1 VSGVP
6 ILVEGA
12 GLSVLVVGGGPVAA
26 RKAGAFARAGAA
38 VRVIARASSPQM
50 RALAD
55 AGSVA
60 LDERD
65 YASTDVGDAV
75 LVVAATEDRTVNA
88 RVAEDARAAGRL
100 VNVADAPATGSFATM
115 ATHHAGHLAIGVS
128 AGGVPGAAARIRDAI
143 AVRFDDRYARALAG
157 LAALRR
163 ALLDRGEGDAW
174 RALSDAAFDD
184 AFCDAVEQGTID
196 ARVGAWR

>member
-1 VSGVP
+1 VSGLP
-6 ILVEGA
+6 ILVEVA
-12 GLSVLVVGGGPVAA
+12 GLTVLVVGGGAVAT
-26 RKAGAFARAGAA
+26 RKARAFARAGAT
-38 VRVIARASSPQM
+38 VRVIARAASPDM

-55 AGSVA
+55 AGSVV

-65 YASTDVGDAV
+65 YAPADVGDAV
-75 LVVAATEDRTVNA
+75 LVVAATEERAVNA

-143 AVRFDDRYARALAG
+143 AVRFDDRYARTLER

-163 ALLDRGEGDAW
+163 ALLDRGEGEAW
-174 RALSDAAFDD
+174 RALSDEAFDD

-196 ARVGAWR
+196 ARVGTWR